1 MLQRRD
7 PVGQRL
13 ALVENASRYIAA
25 QSRISVFNK
34 TRLQILES
42 LRQTYCPLGGAIHE
56 AVRRRKGERSV
67 RLIYRV
73 YLEQPPQ
80 QSFIALWPIWP
91 RPLCTIT
98 MNSTIEDD
106 QEFEQLLSVL
116 KQDPVDDTFYA
127 AK

>member
-25 QSRISVFNK
+25 QSRITVFNK

-42 LRQTYCPLGGAIHE
+42 LRQTYCPLGGTVHE
-56 AVRRRKGERSV
+56 TVRRRKGERSA

-80 QSFIALWPIWP
+80 QSFLALWPIWP

-98 MNSTIEDD
+98 MNSAIEDD
-106 QEFEQLLSVL
+106 EEFEQLLSVL
-116 KQDPVDDTFYA
+116 KQNPVDDTFYA

>member
-1 MLQRRD
+1 MLQRCD

-25 QSRISVFNK
+25 QSRISVLNK
-34 TRLQILES
+34 TRLQLLES
-42 LRQTYCPLGGAIHE
+42 LRQTYCPLGGTVHE
-56 AVRRRKGERSV
+56 TVRRRKGERSV
-67 RLIYRV
+67 RLVYRV

-80 QSFIALWPIWP
+80 QSFLALWPIWP

-98 MNSTIEDD
+98 VNSAIEDD

-116 KQDPVDDTFYA
+116 EQDPVDEKLYA